1 MQSHTLLSN
10 IKKISI
16 KFRLVVLE
24 NALMGIPWYSPVK
37 LTTIAIKIWN
47 KPPNSDK
54 KILFRFISFFGW
66 LHSPASIAWELT
78 CVWR

>member
-1 MQSHTLLSN
+1 LPPLIYILKEYIFLERLTWMQSHTLLSN

-37 LTTIAIKIWN
+37 LTIIAIKIWN
-47 KPPNSDK
+47 KPPNSD
-54 KILFRFISFFGW
+54 
-66 LHSPASIAWELT
+66 
-78 CVWR
+78 

>member
-37 LTTIAIKIWN
+37 LTIIAIKIWN
-47 KPPNSDK
+47 KPPNSD
-54 KILFRFISFFGW
+54 
-66 LHSPASIAWELT
+66 
-78 CVWR
+78 